1 MAKPIEES
9 LEKTKSVVR
18 EFQGFLLRG
27 NLVDLAVAVV
37 IGAAF
42 TSIVKSFTTVFIGPL
57 IGLVFG
63 GATPFT
69 ALTFKIHGQ
78 VFAYGMFL
86 NDLLNFIVTCAV
98 VFFLVVK
105 PVGAMLRRLGYAP
118 PADPHRLPCPYCA
131 TDIAVAAIKC
141 PQCTSDLGRDW
152 APDAQD

>member
-1 MAKPIEES
+1 MPKPIDES
-9 LEKTKSVVR
+9 LEKTKSVLK

-37 IGAAF
+37 VGAAF
-42 TSIVKSFTTVFIGPL
+42 TSIVKSFTGVFIGPL

-63 GATPFT
+63 GSTPF
-69 ALTFKIHGQ
+69 ADLTFSIKGQ
-78 VFAYGMFL
+78 VFAYGLFL
-86 NDLLNFIVTCAV
+86 NDLLNFLVTCAV

-118 PADPHRLPCPYCA
+118 PADPHRSPCPYCA

-141 PQCTSDLGRDW
+141 PQCTSDLGSNW
-152 APDAQD
+152 APVAED